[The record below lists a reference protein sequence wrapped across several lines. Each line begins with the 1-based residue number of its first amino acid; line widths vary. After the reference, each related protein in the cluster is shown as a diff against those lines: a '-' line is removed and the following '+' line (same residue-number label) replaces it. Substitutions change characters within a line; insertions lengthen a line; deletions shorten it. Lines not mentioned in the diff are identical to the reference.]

1 LKGSKMSEELY
12 NSIKE
17 RHSLIAD
24 LFGTD
29 NIGGKLQKLDSSI
42 MARALNKLAIKG
54 IAGLP
59 VHDSIRCKVEDEQE
73 VIKEMKAAYFAEI
86 GLNCVISSDTL

>member
-1 LKGSKMSEELY
+1 MPDHIQGEHLY
-12 NSIKE
+12 KSITE

-29 NIGGKLQKLDSSI
+29 DIGGKLQKLDSDI
-42 MARALNKLAIKG
+42 MAMALNELAKKG

-59 VHDSIRCKVEDEQE
+59 VHDSIRCKVEDEQV
-73 VIKEMKAAYFAEI
+73 VINEMKAAYFAEI